1 LACCFF
7 KGYAYYK
14 LASAT
19 TALELAQ
26 NFQQNFLAEKQGS
39 EHQSPKTLA
48 IVDTDAFTTFLTAM
62 EALSLDLK
70 TRLDAANDPALIKIL
85 SRARGQAL
93 AIEAFDEVGTGL
105 KEPSV
110 LDIGNFFEVFITL
123 CNIDPAST
131 LQPLMDDAWSAYN
144 AMFVVRGVGPN
155 TANLTGMA
163 IYWPHQKTYQT
174 KPDTYKEYTFDSS
187 DYATLA
193 APNWLGFL
201 RAYYGSNATA
211 VQHRIATSVC
221 LNNIENPGEPVNA
234 STLLIDPNVVVDS
247 VAATFTSEIAFETDQ
262 VTAYYAI
269 NVTHRIATN
278 RRLQEMIGIQK
289 HTESGRRL
297 QIGSSSF
304 SPNRMWHHSRR
315 AQATG
320 DYYYIYGGDFEVEY
334 NLYNVQAVW
343 DRRFYFLVT
352 NNSQTYTTL
361 YVTDKGNGQK
371 SFPVCYFSP
380 ASSITPADLVDL
392 LDVNDA
398 MTTLGCVPGEVTF
411 STQSVSFTLYALN
424 DFGTIRAVPPSAR
437 GQIAPIT
444 YIDLRTD
451 QSFISGGIVGS
462 FSQTIVAWSPTI
474 DMSIMSVADDE
485 NLDIYGEETTAI
497 VYVEAYNYEK
507 LEYNNVTEQY
517 SGLDS
522 YYYEY
527 DVSSAPVPSPIAAPA
542 PASRPTF
549 LKPVPKP
556 IARPRPR
563 PRPRQRPRRMWISV
577 ERPMMHRPIRKPVR
591 GKPIRK
597 PRRRMFIPVNR
608 M

>member
-1 LACCFF
+1 LTCCFF
-7 KGYAYYK
+7 KGFAYYK

-26 NFQQNFLAEKQGS
+26 NLQQNFLTEKQSPG
-39 EHQSPKTLA
+39 HQTPKTLA
-48 IVDTDAFTTFLTAM
+48 IVDTNAYTAFLTAM

-93 AIEAFDEVGTGL
+93 AFEGFADKQGTL
-105 KEPSV
+105 EPSAT
-110 LDIGNFFEVFITL
+110 DIGSFFEEFSTL

-131 LQPLMDDAWSAYN
+131 LKPLMDNARSAYN
-144 AMFVVRGVGPN
+144 AMFVVRGVGPG
-155 TANLTGMA
+155 TASATGMA
-163 IYWPHQKTYQT
+163 VYWPHQKTYQT
-174 KPDTYKEYTFDSS
+174 KPDMYEEYLFELS

-201 RAYYGSNATA
+201 RAYYVLSATT
-211 VQHRIATSVC
+211 VQRRILTPVC
-221 LNNIENPGEPVNA
+221 LSNIENPNEPVNA
-234 STLLIDPNVVVDS
+234 SKLLIDPNVVVDS
-247 VAATFTSEIAFETDQ
+247 GAATFTSEIAFETDQ
-262 VTAYYAI
+262 VTAFYAI
-269 NVTHRIATN
+269 NITHLVASN
-278 RRLQEMIGIQK
+278 RRLQEMISIQK
-289 HTESGRRL
+289 HSKSGRGL

-304 SPNRMWHHSRR
+304 SPNRMLHHSRR

-320 DYYYIYGGDFEVEY
+320 DYYYVYGGNFEVEY

-352 NNSQTYTTL
+352 NSSQTYTTI

-380 ASSITPADLVDL
+380 ASTITPADLAGFI
-392 LDVNDA
+392 DVNDA
-398 MTTLGCVPGEVTF
+398 MASLGCIPGEVTF
-411 STQSVSFTLYALN
+411 SAQSVSFTLYALN
-424 DFGTIRAVPPSAR
+424 DFETLSEVPPSAG

-444 YIDLRTD
+444 YIDLFANQR
-451 QSFISGGIVGS
+451 FISGGIVGS
-462 FSQTIVAWSPTI
+462 FEQTIVNWSPTA
-474 DMSIMSVADDE
+474 DMSMMSVSDAE
-485 NLDIYGEETTAI
+485 NLDVYGDETTAI
-497 VYVEAYNYEK
+497 VYVEAYDFEK
-507 LEYNNVTEQY
+507 LEYNNVTEEY

-527 DVSSAPVPSPIAAPA
+527 DVSLAPVPSPIAAPA
-542 PASRPTF
+542 PVSRPTF
-549 LKPVPKP
+549 LQPVSKP

-563 PRPRQRPRRMWISV
+563 PIQKPVRRMWRPV
-577 ERPMMHRPIRKPVR
+577 KRPMVRRPIRKPVR
-591 GKPIRK
+591 GKPVRK
-597 PRRRMFIPVNR
+597 PIMRRRMFMPANR